1 MEAIRKIFPQA
12 KNIEPKAYLRTN
24 WSNEEFSQHSY
35 TCINVGGSPKDF
47 AEIAKSID
55 YEKVLFAGEHTYFD
69 FLACTHT
76 AMISGIIAAEKI
88 IGLYVRTLTDY
99 CILMM
104 LISTIY

>member
-1 MEAIRKIFPQA
+1 MEVIRKIFPQA

-35 TCINVGGSPKDF
+35 TCIPVGSSPKDF
-47 AEIAKSID
+47 GEIAKSIGN
-55 YEKVLFAGEHTYFD
+55 EKVLFAGEHTFFD
-69 FLACTHT
+69 FLACTHA

-88 IGLYVRTLTDY
+88 IGLYVRTLTEY